1 MKQRWDTLCKA
12 HGLLLGKK
20 ICWLVLFMISGIA
33 AMAQAYSDSLSV
45 TVYYP
50 CGNSIIYYKS
60 NIHALDR
67 FIHQVDSVGQRY
79 IIKPV
84 TLSIVSSA
92 SPEGGIMINRK
103 LSRSRGRSVLDY
115 LNTHSET
122 FRSISSLVSCH
133 TEELTTNHLLGM
145 SPQDRYPA
153 MRYARVTLHLA
164 GEDKDSLI
172 TSSQPDIDSISSGD
186 SGTPSTQVEIS
197 ETSAGTEDVADTSS
211 IQVIPAES
219 ATKPESL
226 PDTPDGKASP
236 CRPCL
241 FLKTNMLYDLLTF
254 VNVSVEVPF
263 SEHLTAEATVV
274 YPWWRDASRHKT
286 IQMRYVAVT
295 PRYYF
300 NNADRSYTSLFA
312 GLTVGGGK
320 YDLQWTRRG
329 VQGSM
334 WHVSP
339 VIGYSHH
346 ISKRWK
352 MEYSASVGF
361 VHTKYQKYTQTSD
374 TPYGE
379 IKVKDYPWVSKVL
392 NTVLP
397 TSLNVSIVY
406 TFTKSKQIGH
416 HEE

>member
-1 MKQRWDTLCKA
+1 MAIKIGIVFRLVVISM
-12 HGLLLGKK
+12 LLYLTIPNLHAKPK
-20 ICWLVLFMISGIA
+20 DS
-33 AMAQAYSDSLSV
+33 SDSLNV
-45 TVYYP
+45 IVYYP
-50 CGNSIIYYKS
+50 CGSSSVSKMPGNTQSL
-60 NIHALDR
+60 NF
-67 FIHQVDSVGQRY
+67 FIHQLDSLCQSPSITPVGLF
-79 IIKPV
+79 V
-84 TLSIVSSA
+84 TSST
-92 SPEGGIMINRK
+92 SPEGSLLINKTLAHKRNQ
-103 LSRSRGRSVLDY
+103 SVIDY
-115 LNTHSET
+115 LNLNSEK
-122 FRSISSLVSCH
+122 FRSISSSRECKFH
-133 TEELTTNHLLGM
+133 EHITNDKFGKIH
-145 SPQDRYPA
+145 SFSYPS
-153 MRYARVTLHLA
+153 MRYSRVTLFLNIEK
-164 GEDKDSLI
+164 EDSAEVYVEK
-172 TSSQPDIDSISSGD
+172 QPVAAVVEEQ
-186 SGTPSTQVEIS
+186 PVEIVEEAPMTTNS
-197 ETSAGTEDVADTSS
+197 LVTHDTAAS
-211 IQVIPAES
+211 I
-219 ATKPESL
+219 ATKSL
-226 PDTPDGKASP
+226 P
-236 CRPCL
+236 L
-241 FLKTNMLYDLLTF
+241 FWVKTNLLYDLLTF
-254 VNVSVEVPF
+254 VNASVEIP
-263 SEHLTAEATVV
+263 LTKNITAEATLV
-274 YPWWRDASRHKT
+274 YPWWRNTSKHKT

-361 VHTKYQKYTQTSD
+361 VHTKYQKYTQTAD

-406 TFTKSKQIGH
+406 TFTKSKHIGH

>member
-1 MKQRWDTLCKA
+1 
-12 HGLLLGKK
+12 
-20 ICWLVLFMISGIA
+20 
-33 AMAQAYSDSLSV
+33 MAQAYSDSLSV

-50 CGNSIIYYKS
+50 CGSSIISYKS
-60 NIHALDR
+60 NIHALDL

-84 TLSIVSSA
+84 TLSVVSSA
-92 SPEGGIMINRK
+92 SPEGGVMINRK

-133 TEELTTNHLLGM
+133 TEELTTNHLLGT
-145 SPQDRYPA
+145 SPKESYPA
-153 MRYARVTLHLA
+153 MRYARVTLHFA
-164 GEDKDSLI
+164 GEGKDSLI
-172 TSSQPDIDSISSGD
+172 TSSQPDIDSISCGD
-186 SGTPSTQVEIS
+186 SDTTSTQVIL
-197 ETSAGTEDVADTSS
+197 
-211 IQVIPAES
+211 AES

-226 PDTPDGKASP
+226 PDTPRGKVSP
-236 CRPCL
+236 CRPYL

-254 VNVSVEVPF
+254 VNASVEVPLTRN
-263 SEHLTAEATVV
+263 LTAEATIV

-286 IQMRYVAVT
+286 IQLRYVAVT

-300 NNADRSYTSLFA
+300 SRDDMPYASLFA
-312 GLTVGGGK
+312 GLTIGGGE

-339 VIGYSHH
+339 VIGYSHY
-346 ISKRWK
+346 ISQRWK
-352 MEYSASVGF
+352 MEYSASAGF
-361 VHTKYQKYTQTSD
+361 VHTKYQKYTQTAD

-379 IKVKDYPWVSKVL
+379 IKVKDYPWVNKVL
-392 NTVLP
+392 STVLP
-397 TSLNVSIVY
+397 TSLNVSVVY
-406 TFTKSKQIGH
+406 TFGKTKKTQH

>member
-1 MKQRWDTLCKA
+1 MS
-12 HGLLLGKK
+12 HGLLSGKR
-20 ICWLVLFMISGIA
+20 ICWLVLFMMSDIA

-50 CGNSIIYYKS
+50 CGSSIIYYKS

-145 SPQDRYPA
+145 SPKDRYPA

-186 SGTPSTQVEIS
+186 SGTPSTQVEI
-197 ETSAGTEDVADTSS
+197 
-211 IQVIPAES
+211 PAES

-226 PDTPDGKASP
+226 PDTPGGKASP

-241 FLKTNMLYDLLTF
+241 FLKTNILYDMLTF
-254 VNVSVEVPF
+254 VNASVEIP
-263 SEHLTAEATVV
+263 LTKNITAEATLV
-274 YPWWRDASRHKT
+274 YPWWRSTSRHKT

-346 ISKRWK
+346 IYKRWK

-406 TFTKSKQIGH
+406 TFTK
-416 HEE
+416 

>member
-1 MKQRWDTLCKA
+1 MAIKIGIVFRWVVISM
-12 HGLLLGKK
+12 LLYLTIPNLHAKTK
-20 ICWLVLFMISGIA
+20 DS
-33 AMAQAYSDSLSV
+33 SDSLNV
-45 TVYYP
+45 VVYYP
-50 CGNSIIYYKS
+50 CGSSSVSKMPGNTQSL
-60 NIHALDR
+60 NF
-67 FIHQVDSVGQRY
+67 FIHQLDSLCQSPSITPVGLF
-79 IIKPV
+79 V
-84 TLSIVSSA
+84 TSST
-92 SPEGGIMINRK
+92 SPEGSLKINKTLARK
-103 LSRSRGRSVLDY
+103 RNQSVIDY
-115 LNTHSET
+115 LNLNSEK
-122 FRSISSLVSCH
+122 FRSISSSRECKFH
-133 TEELTTNHLLGM
+133 EHITNDKFGKIH
-145 SPQDRYPA
+145 SFSYPS
-153 MRYARVTLHLA
+153 MRYSRVTLFLNIEK
-164 GEDKDSLI
+164 EDSAEVYVEE
-172 TSSQPDIDSISSGD
+172 QPVAAVVEEQ
-186 SGTPSTQVEIS
+186 PVEIVEEAPMTTNS
-197 ETSAGTEDVADTSS
+197 LVTHDTAAS
-211 IQVIPAES
+211 I
-219 ATKPESL
+219 ATKSL
-226 PDTPDGKASP
+226 P
-236 CRPCL
+236 L
-241 FLKTNMLYDLLTF
+241 FWVKTNLLYDLLTF
-254 VNVSVEVPF
+254 VNASVEIP
-263 SEHLTAEATVV
+263 LTKNITAEATLV
-274 YPWWRDASRHKT
+274 YPWWRSTERHKT

-361 VHTKYQKYTQTSD
+361 VHTKYQKYTQTAD

-406 TFTKSKQIGH
+406 TFTKSKHIGH

>member
-1 MKQRWDTLCKA
+1 MCKA
-12 HGLLLGKK
+12 HGLLLGKR
-20 ICWLVLFMISGIA
+20 ICWLVLFMMSDIA

-50 CGNSIIYYKS
+50 CGSSSIIYYKS

-145 SPQDRYPA
+145 SPKDRYPA

-186 SGTPSTQVEIS
+186 SGTPSTQVEI
-197 ETSAGTEDVADTSS
+197 
-211 IQVIPAES
+211 PAES
-219 ATKPESL
+219 ATKPELL
-226 PDTPDGKASP
+226 PDTPGGKASP
-236 CRPCL
+236 SRPCL
-241 FLKTNMLYDLLTF
+241 FLKTNMLYDMLTF
-254 VNVSVEVPF
+254 VNASVEIP
-263 SEHLTAEATVV
+263 LTKNITAEATLV
-274 YPWWRDASRHKT
+274 YPWWRSTSRHKT

-406 TFTKSKQIGH
+406 TFTKSKHIGH

>member
-1 MKQRWDTLCKA
+1 MMSD
-12 HGLLLGKK
+12 
-20 ICWLVLFMISGIA
+20 IA

-50 CGNSIIYYKS
+50 CGSSIIYYKS

-145 SPQDRYPA
+145 SPKDRYPA

-186 SGTPSTQVEIS
+186 SGTPSTQVEI
-197 ETSAGTEDVADTSS
+197 
-211 IQVIPAES
+211 PAES

-226 PDTPDGKASP
+226 PDTPGGKASP

-241 FLKTNMLYDLLTF
+241 FLKTNILYDMLTF
-254 VNVSVEVPF
+254 VNASVEIP
-263 SEHLTAEATVV
+263 LTKNITAEATLV
-274 YPWWRDASRHKT
+274 YPWWRSTSRHKT

-406 TFTKSKQIGH
+406 TFTK
-416 HEE
+416 

>member
-1 MKQRWDTLCKA
+1 MS
-12 HGLLLGKK
+12 HGLLLGKR
-20 ICWLVLFMISGIA
+20 IGWLVLFMMSSIA
-33 AMAQAYSDSLSV
+33 ATAQAYSDSLSV

-50 CGNSIIYYKS
+50 CGSSIIYYKS
-60 NIHALDR
+60 NIQALDR

-92 SPEGGIMINRK
+92 SPEGGIMINRE
-103 LSRSRGRSVLDY
+103 LSHSRGRSVLDY

-145 SPQDRYPA
+145 SPKDRYPA
-153 MRYARVTLHLA
+153 MRYARVILHLT
-164 GEDKDSLI
+164 GEVKDSLI
-172 TSSQPDIDSISSGD
+172 SSFRSDIDSISSGD
-186 SGTPSTQVEIS
+186 SGTPSTQVEI
-197 ETSAGTEDVADTSS
+197 
-211 IQVIPAES
+211 PAES

-226 PDTPDGKASP
+226 PDTPGGKASP

-241 FLKTNMLYDLLTF
+241 FLKTNILYDMLTF
-254 VNVSVEVPF
+254 VNASVEIP
-263 SEHLTAEATVV
+263 LTKNITAEATLV
-274 YPWWRDASRHKT
+274 YPWWRSTSRHKT

-406 TFTKSKQIGH
+406 TFTK
-416 HEE
+416 

>member
-1 MKQRWDTLCKA
+1 MKQRWDTLCK
-12 HGLLLGKK
+12 LGKR

-122 FRSISSLVSCH
+122 FRSISSLVLCH

-172 TSSQPDIDSISSGD
+172 TSSQPDIDSISCGD
-186 SGTPSTQVEIS
+186 SDTTSTQVIL
-197 ETSAGTEDVADTSS
+197 
-211 IQVIPAES
+211 AES

-226 PDTPDGKASP
+226 PDTPRGKVSP
-236 CRPCL
+236 CRPFL

-254 VNVSVEVPF
+254 VNASVEVPF
-263 SEHLTAEATVV
+263 SEHLTAEATIV
-274 YPWWRDASRHKT
+274 YPWWRDVARHKT
-286 IQMRYVAVT
+286 IQMRYVTVT

-300 NNADRSYTSLFA
+300 SRDDMPYASLFA
-312 GLTVGGGK
+312 GLTIGGGE

-339 VIGYSHH
+339 VIGYSHY

-352 MEYSASVGF
+352 LEYSASAGF
-361 VHTKYQKYTQTSD
+361 VHTKYQKYTQTAD

-379 IKVKDYPWVSKVL
+379 IKVKDYPWVNKVL
-392 NTVLP
+392 STVLP
-397 TSLNVSIVY
+397 TSLNVSVVY
-406 TFTKSKQIGH
+406 TFGKTKKTQH

>member
-1 MKQRWDTLCKA
+1 MAIKIGIVFRLVVINM
-12 HGLLLGKK
+12 LLYLSIPNLHAKTK
-20 ICWLVLFMISGIA
+20 DYL
-33 AMAQAYSDSLSV
+33 DSLNV
-45 TVYYP
+45 VVYYP
-50 CGNSIIYYKS
+50 CGSSSVSKMPGNTQSL
-60 NIHALDR
+60 NF
-67 FIHQVDSVGQRY
+67 FIHQLDSLCQS
-79 IIKPV
+79 PFTTPASLFV
-84 TLSIVSSA
+84 TSST
-92 SPEGGIMINRK
+92 SPEGSLLINKTLAHKRNM
-103 LSRSRGRSVLDY
+103 SVIDY
-115 LNTHSET
+115 LNNNSEK
-122 FRSISSLVSCH
+122 FRSISSSRECKFHEHITNDKFGKIHSFSYPSMRYSQVTLFLNIEKEDSAEVYVEKQPVAAVV
-133 TEELTTNHLLGM
+133 EEQPVEIVEEAPMTTNSL
-145 SPQDRYPA
+145 
-153 MRYARVTLHLA
+153 VTHDTA
-164 GEDKDSLI
+164 A
-172 TSSQPDIDSISSGD
+172 SI
-186 SGTPSTQVEIS
+186 
-197 ETSAGTEDVADTSS
+197 
-211 IQVIPAES
+211 
-219 ATKPESL
+219 ATKSL
-226 PDTPDGKASP
+226 P
-236 CRPCL
+236 L
-241 FLKTNMLYDLLTF
+241 FWVKTNLLYDLLTF
-254 VNVSVEVPF
+254 VNASVEIP
-263 SEHLTAEATVV
+263 LTKNITAEATLV
-274 YPWWRDASRHKT
+274 YPWWRSTERHKT

>member
-1 MKQRWDTLCKA
+1 MAIKIGIVFRLVVISM
-12 HGLLLGKK
+12 LLYLSIPNLHAKTK
-20 ICWLVLFMISGIA
+20 DYL
-33 AMAQAYSDSLSV
+33 DSLNV
-45 TVYYP
+45 VVYYP
-50 CGNSIIYYKS
+50 CGSSSVSKMPGNTQSL
-60 NIHALDR
+60 NF
-67 FIHQVDSVGQRY
+67 FIHQLDSLCQS
-79 IIKPV
+79 PFTTPASLFV
-84 TLSIVSSA
+84 TSST
-92 SPEGGIMINRK
+92 SPEGSLLINKTLAHKRNM
-103 LSRSRGRSVLDY
+103 SVIDY
-115 LNTHSET
+115 LNNNSEK
-122 FRSISSLVSCH
+122 FRSISSSRECKFH
-133 TEELTTNHLLGM
+133 EHITNDKFGKIH
-145 SPQDRYPA
+145 SFSYPS
-153 MRYARVTLHLA
+153 MRYSRVTLFLNIEK
-164 GEDKDSLI
+164 EDSAEVYVEK
-172 TSSQPDIDSISSGD
+172 QPVAEVVEEQ
-186 SGTPSTQVEIS
+186 PVEIVEEAPMTTNS
-197 ETSAGTEDVADTSS
+197 LVTHDTAAS
-211 IQVIPAES
+211 I
-219 ATKPESL
+219 ATKSCP
-226 PDTPDGKASP
+226 
-236 CRPCL
+236 L
-241 FLKTNMLYDLLTF
+241 FWVKTNLLYDLLTF
-254 VNVSVEVPF
+254 VNASVEIP
-263 SEHLTAEATVV
+263 LTKNITAEATLV
-274 YPWWRDASRHKT
+274 YPWWRNTSKHKT

-361 VHTKYQKYTQTSD
+361 VHTKYQKYTQTAD

>member
-1 MKQRWDTLCKA
+1 MAIKIGIVFRLVVISM
-12 HGLLLGKK
+12 LLYLSIPNLHAKTK
-20 ICWLVLFMISGIA
+20 DYL
-33 AMAQAYSDSLSV
+33 DSLNV
-45 TVYYP
+45 VVYYP
-50 CGNSIIYYKS
+50 CGSSSVSKMPGNTQSL
-60 NIHALDR
+60 NF
-67 FIHQVDSVGQRY
+67 FIHQLDSLCQS
-79 IIKPV
+79 PFTTPASLFV
-84 TLSIVSSA
+84 TSST
-92 SPEGGIMINRK
+92 SPEGSLLINKTLAHKRNM
-103 LSRSRGRSVLDY
+103 SVIDY
-115 LNTHSET
+115 LNNNSEK
-122 FRSISSLVSCH
+122 FRSISSSRECKFH
-133 TEELTTNHLLGM
+133 EHITNDKFGKIH
-145 SPQDRYPA
+145 SFSYPS
-153 MRYARVTLHLA
+153 MRYSRVTLFLNIEK
-164 GEDKDSLI
+164 EDSAEVYVEK
-172 TSSQPDIDSISSGD
+172 QPVAEVVEEQ
-186 SGTPSTQVEIS
+186 PVEIVEEAPMTTNS
-197 ETSAGTEDVADTSS
+197 LVTHDTAAS
-211 IQVIPAES
+211 I
-219 ATKPESL
+219 ATKSCP
-226 PDTPDGKASP
+226 
-236 CRPCL
+236 L
-241 FLKTNMLYDLLTF
+241 FWVKTNLLYDLLTF
-254 VNVSVEVPF
+254 VNASVEIP
-263 SEHLTAEATVV
+263 LTKNITAEATLV
-274 YPWWRDASRHKT
+274 YPWWRNTSKHKT

-361 VHTKYQKYTQTSD
+361 VHTKYQKYTQTAD

-406 TFTKSKQIGH
+406 TFTKSKHIGH

>member
-1 MKQRWDTLCKA
+1 MKHRWDTLCKA
-12 HGLLLGKK
+12 HGLLLGKRL
-20 ICWLVLFMISGIA
+20 CWLVLFMMSDIA

-50 CGNSIIYYKS
+50 CGSSSIISYKS
-60 NIHALDR
+60 NIHALDL

-92 SPEGGIMINRK
+92 SPEGGMMINRK

-133 TEELTTNHLLGM
+133 TEELTTNHLLGT
-145 SPQDRYPA
+145 SPKERYPA

-172 TSSQPDIDSISSGD
+172 TSSQPDIDSISCGD
-186 SGTPSTQVEIS
+186 SDTTSTQVIL
-197 ETSAGTEDVADTSS
+197 
-211 IQVIPAES
+211 AES

-254 VNVSVEVPF
+254 VNVSVEIP
-263 SEHLTAEATVV
+263 LTKNITAEATLV
-274 YPWWRDASRHKT
+274 YPWWRSTERHKT

>member
-1 MKQRWDTLCKA
+1 MFRLIVFIV
-12 HGLLLGKK
+12 LLHLT
-20 ICWLVLFMISGIA
+20 ILNIH
-33 AMAQAYSDSLSV
+33 AMTKNHLDSLSV
-45 TVYYP
+45 VVYYP
-50 CGNSIIYYKS
+50 CGSSSVS
-60 NIHALDR
+60 NIPGNIPSLHS
-67 FIHQVDSVGQRY
+67 FIHQLDSLCQS
-79 IIKPV
+79 PFTTPASLFV
-84 TLSIVSSA
+84 TSST
-92 SPEGGIMINRK
+92 SPEGSLLINKTLAHKRNM
-103 LSRSRGRSVLDY
+103 SVIDY
-115 LNTHSET
+115 LNNNSEK
-122 FRSISSLVSCH
+122 FRSISSSRQCKYHEQV
-133 TEELTTNHLLGM
+133 TNDKLGKIH
-145 SPQDRYPA
+145 SSSYPS
-153 MRYARVTLHLA
+153 MRYSRVTLFLNIEK
-164 GEDKDSLI
+164 EDSAEVYVEEQPVAAVVEETPMTTNSLV
-172 TSSQPDIDSISSGD
+172 THDTAASI
-186 SGTPSTQVEIS
+186 
-197 ETSAGTEDVADTSS
+197 
-211 IQVIPAES
+211 
-219 ATKPESL
+219 ATKSFP
-226 PDTPDGKASP
+226 
-236 CRPCL
+236 L
-241 FLKTNMLYDLLTF
+241 FWVKTNLLYDLLTF
-254 VNVSVEVPF
+254 VNASVEIP
-263 SEHLTAEATVV
+263 LTKNITAEATLV
-274 YPWWRDASRHKT
+274 YPWWRSTSRHKT
-286 IQMRYVAVT
+286 IQMCYVAVT

-406 TFTKSKQIGH
+406 TFTKSKQIGR

>member
-1 MKQRWDTLCKA
+1 MKHRWDTLCKA
-12 HGLLLGKK
+12 HGLLLGKRL
-20 ICWLVLFMISGIA
+20 CWLVLFMMSDIA

-50 CGNSIIYYKS
+50 CGSSIISYKS
-60 NIHALDR
+60 NIHALDL

-84 TLSIVSSA
+84 TLSVVSSA
-92 SPEGGIMINRK
+92 SPEGGVMINRK

-153 MRYARVTLHLA
+153 MRYARVTLHLSV
-164 GEDKDSLI
+164 EDKDSLI
-172 TSSQPDIDSISSGD
+172 TSSQPDIDSISCGD
-186 SGTPSTQVEIS
+186 SDTTSTQVIL
-197 ETSAGTEDVADTSS
+197 
-211 IQVIPAES
+211 AES

-254 VNVSVEVPF
+254 VNASVEVPLTRN
-263 SEHLTAEATVV
+263 LTAEATIV
-274 YPWWRDASRHKT
+274 YPWWRDVARHKT

-300 NNADRSYTSLFA
+300 SRDDMPYASFFA
-312 GLTVGGGK
+312 GLTIGGGE

-339 VIGYSHH
+339 VIGYSHY

-352 MEYSASVGF
+352 MEYSASAGF
-361 VHTKYQKYTQTSD
+361 VHTKYQKYTQTAD

-397 TSLNVSIVY
+397 TSLNVSVVY
-406 TFTKSKQIGH
+406 TFGKTKKTQH

>member
-1 MKQRWDTLCKA
+1 MKPIP
-12 HGLLLGKK
+12 GLTWRAFRRLASVLAMLLP
-20 ICWLVLFMISGIA
+20 LSEVT
-33 AMAQAYSDSLSV
+33 AMAQADSDSLSV

-50 CGNSIIYYKS
+50 CGSSSISSIAGNEASLK
-60 NIHALDR
+60 L
-67 FIHQVDSVGQRY
+67 FVHQLDSVGQSPFF
-79 IIKPV
+79 KP
-84 TLSIVSSA
+84 LSLFIASSTSPEGSAGINQALSRRRNQSVADALNRRSELFRTISA
-92 SPEGGIMINRK
+92 SPECTVHER
-103 LSRSRGRSVLDY
+103 
-115 LNTHSET
+115 
-122 FRSISSLVSCH
+122 
-133 TEELTTNHLLGM
+133 TTGHLLE
-145 SPQDRYPA
+145 STAQSAYPA
-153 MRYARVTLHLA
+153 MRHSKVTLLFSMER
-164 GEDKDSLI
+164 EDTVAALEAPSADVAVIAPADSLPEEPPV
-172 TSSQPDIDSISSGD
+172 QPQPGSPHEAVSH
-186 SGTPSTQVEIS
+186 P
-197 ETSAGTEDVADTSS
+197 VAF
-211 IQVIPAES
+211 I
-219 ATKPESL
+219 
-226 PDTPDGKASP
+226 
-236 CRPCL
+236 
-241 FLKTNMLYDLLTF
+241 KTNLLLDCLTF
-254 VNVSVEVPF
+254 VGASVEVPLARRL
-263 SEHLTAEATVV
+263 SAEATLV
-274 YPWWRDASRHKT
+274 YPWWRSTSRHKT

-406 TFTKSKQIGH
+406 TFTKSKRIGH

>member
-1 MKQRWDTLCKA
+1 MFRLIVFIV
-12 HGLLLGKK
+12 LLHLT
-20 ICWLVLFMISGIA
+20 ILNIH
-33 AMAQAYSDSLSV
+33 AMTKNHLDSLSV
-45 TVYYP
+45 VVYYP
-50 CGNSIIYYKS
+50 CGSSNVS
-60 NIHALDR
+60 NIPGNIPSLHS
-67 FIHQVDSVGQRY
+67 FIHQLDSLCQS
-79 IIKPV
+79 PFTTPASLFV
-84 TLSIVSSA
+84 TSST
-92 SPEGGIMINRK
+92 SPEGSLLINKILAHKRN
-103 LSRSRGRSVLDY
+103 LSVIDY
-115 LNTHSET
+115 LNNNSER
-122 FRSISSLVSCH
+122 FRSISSSRQCKYHEQV
-133 TEELTTNHLLGM
+133 TNDKLGKIH
-145 SPQDRYPA
+145 SSSYPS
-153 MRYARVTLHLA
+153 MRYSRVTLFLNNIEK
-164 GEDKDSLI
+164 EDSAEVYVEEQPVAAVVEETPMTTNSLVTHDTAASI
-172 TSSQPDIDSISSGD
+172 T
-186 SGTPSTQVEIS
+186 
-197 ETSAGTEDVADTSS
+197 
-211 IQVIPAES
+211 
-219 ATKPESL
+219 TKSL
-226 PDTPDGKASP
+226 P
-236 CRPCL
+236 L
-241 FLKTNMLYDLLTF
+241 FWVKTNLLYDLLTF
-254 VNVSVEVPF
+254 VNASVEIP
-263 SEHLTAEATVV
+263 LTKNITAEATLV
-274 YPWWRDASRHKT
+274 YPWWRSTSRHKT
-286 IQMRYVAVT
+286 IQMCYVAVT

-406 TFTKSKQIGH
+406 TFTKSKQIGR
-416 HEE
+416 HE

>member
-1 MKQRWDTLCKA
+1 MCKA
-12 HGLLLGKK
+12 HGLLLGKR
-20 ICWLVLFMISGIA
+20 ICWLVLFMMSDIA

-50 CGNSIIYYKS
+50 CGSSIIYYKS

-145 SPQDRYPA
+145 SPKDRYPA

-186 SGTPSTQVEIS
+186 SGTPSTQVEI
-197 ETSAGTEDVADTSS
+197 
-211 IQVIPAES
+211 PAES

-226 PDTPDGKASP
+226 PDTPGGKASP

-241 FLKTNMLYDLLTF
+241 FLKTNILYDMLTF
-254 VNVSVEVPF
+254 VNASVEIP
-263 SEHLTAEATVV
+263 LTKNITAEATLV
-274 YPWWRDASRHKT
+274 YPWWRSTSRHKT

-406 TFTKSKQIGH
+406 TFTK
-416 HEE
+416 

>member
-1 MKQRWDTLCKA
+1 MKQGWDTLCKA

-133 TEELTTNHLLGM
+133 TEELTTDHLLGT
-145 SPQDRYPA
+145 SPKESYPA

-172 TSSQPDIDSISSGD
+172 TSSQPDIDSISCGD
-186 SGTPSTQVEIS
+186 SDTTSTQVIL
-197 ETSAGTEDVADTSS
+197 
-211 IQVIPAES
+211 AES

-254 VNVSVEVPF
+254 VNASVEVPLTRN
-263 SEHLTAEATVV
+263 LTAEATIV
-274 YPWWRDASRHKT
+274 YPWWRDVARHKT

-300 NNADRSYTSLFA
+300 SRDDMPYASLFA
-312 GLTVGGGK
+312 GLTIGGGE

-339 VIGYSHH
+339 VIGYSHY

-352 MEYSASVGF
+352 MEYSASAGF
-361 VHTKYQKYTQTSD
+361 VHTKYQKYTQTAD

-379 IKVKDYPWVSKVL
+379 IKVKDYPWVNKVL
-392 NTVLP
+392 STVLP
-397 TSLNVSIVY
+397 TSLNVSVVY
-406 TFTKSKQIGH
+406 TFGKTKKTQH

>member
-1 MKQRWDTLCKA
+1 M
-12 HGLLLGKK
+12 LLYLTIPNLHAKPK
-20 ICWLVLFMISGIA
+20 DS
-33 AMAQAYSDSLSV
+33 SDSLNV
-45 TVYYP
+45 IVYYP
-50 CGNSIIYYKS
+50 CGSSSVSKMPGNTQSL
-60 NIHALDR
+60 NF
-67 FIHQVDSVGQRY
+67 FIHQLDSLCQSPSITPVGLF
-79 IIKPV
+79 V
-84 TLSIVSSA
+84 TSST
-92 SPEGGIMINRK
+92 SPEGSLKINKTLARK
-103 LSRSRGRSVLDY
+103 RNQSVIDY
-115 LNTHSET
+115 LNLNSEK
-122 FRSISSLVSCH
+122 FRSISSSRECKFH
-133 TEELTTNHLLGM
+133 EHITNDKFGKIH
-145 SPQDRYPA
+145 SFSYPS
-153 MRYARVTLHLA
+153 MRYSRVTLFLNIEK
-164 GEDKDSLI
+164 EDSAEVYVEK
-172 TSSQPDIDSISSGD
+172 QPVAAVVEEQ
-186 SGTPSTQVEIS
+186 PVEIVEEAPMTTNS
-197 ETSAGTEDVADTSS
+197 LVTHDTAAS
-211 IQVIPAES
+211 I
-219 ATKPESL
+219 ATKSL
-226 PDTPDGKASP
+226 P
-236 CRPCL
+236 L
-241 FLKTNMLYDLLTF
+241 FWVKTNLLYDLLTF
-254 VNVSVEVPF
+254 VNASVEIP
-263 SEHLTAEATVV
+263 LTKNITAEATLV
-274 YPWWRDASRHKT
+274 YPWWRSTERHKT

>member
-1 MKQRWDTLCKA
+1 MKQRWDTLCK
-12 HGLLLGKK
+12 LGKR

-50 CGNSIIYYKS
+50 CGSSIIYYKS

-145 SPQDRYPA
+145 SPKDRYPA

-186 SGTPSTQVEIS
+186 SGTPSTQVEI
-197 ETSAGTEDVADTSS
+197 
-211 IQVIPAES
+211 PAES

-226 PDTPDGKASP
+226 PDTPGGKASP

-241 FLKTNMLYDLLTF
+241 FLKTNILYDMLTF
-254 VNVSVEVPF
+254 VNASVEIP
-263 SEHLTAEATVV
+263 LTKNITAEATLV
-274 YPWWRDASRHKT
+274 YPWWRSTSRHKT

-406 TFTKSKQIGH
+406 TFTK
-416 HEE
+416 

>member
-1 MKQRWDTLCKA
+1 MAIKIGIVFRLVVISM
-12 HGLLLGKK
+12 LLYLTIPNLHAKTK
-20 ICWLVLFMISGIA
+20 DS
-33 AMAQAYSDSLSV
+33 SDSLSV
-45 TVYYP
+45 VVYYP
-50 CGNSIIYYKS
+50 CGSSSVSKMPGNTQSL
-60 NIHALDR
+60 NF
-67 FIHQVDSVGQRY
+67 FIHQLDSLCQSPSITPVGLF
-79 IIKPV
+79 V
-84 TLSIVSSA
+84 TSST
-92 SPEGGIMINRK
+92 SPEGSLLINKTLAHKRNQ
-103 LSRSRGRSVLDY
+103 SVIDY
-115 LNTHSET
+115 LNLNSEK
-122 FRSISSLVSCH
+122 FRSISSSRECKFH
-133 TEELTTNHLLGM
+133 EHITNDKFGKIH
-145 SPQDRYPA
+145 SFSYPS
-153 MRYARVTLHLA
+153 MRYSRVTLFLYIEK
-164 GEDKDSLI
+164 EDSAEVYVEG
-172 TSSQPDIDSISSGD
+172 QPVAAVVEEQ
-186 SGTPSTQVEIS
+186 PVEIVEEAPMTTNS
-197 ETSAGTEDVADTSS
+197 LVTHDTAAS
-211 IQVIPAES
+211 I
-219 ATKPESL
+219 ATKSL
-226 PDTPDGKASP
+226 P
-236 CRPCL
+236 L
-241 FLKTNMLYDLLTF
+241 FWVKTNLLYDLLTF
-254 VNVSVEVPF
+254 VNASVEIP
-263 SEHLTAEATVV
+263 LTKNITAEATLV
-274 YPWWRDASRHKT
+274 YPWWRSTERHKT

-346 ISKRWK
+346 ISKKWK

-361 VHTKYQKYTQTSD
+361 VHTKYQKYTQTAD

-392 NTVLP
+392 NTILP

>member
-1 MKQRWDTLCKA
+1 MAIKIGVVFRLVVINM
-12 HGLLLGKK
+12 LLYLSIPNLHAKTK
-20 ICWLVLFMISGIA
+20 DYL
-33 AMAQAYSDSLSV
+33 DSLNV
-45 TVYYP
+45 VVYYP
-50 CGNSIIYYKS
+50 CGSSSVSKMPGNTQSL
-60 NIHALDR
+60 NF
-67 FIHQVDSVGQRY
+67 FIHQLDSLCQS
-79 IIKPV
+79 PF
-84 TLSIVSSA
+84 TTPASIFFTSST
-92 SPEGGIMINRK
+92 SPEGSLLINKTLARK
-103 LSRSRGRSVLDY
+103 RNQSVIDY
-115 LNTHSET
+115 LNLNSEK
-122 FRSISSLVSCH
+122 FRSISSSRQCKFH
-133 TEELTTNHLLGM
+133 EHITNDKFGKIH
-145 SPQDRYPA
+145 SFSYPS
-153 MRYARVTLHLA
+153 MRYSRVTLFLNIEK
-164 GEDKDSLI
+164 EDSAEVYVEG
-172 TSSQPDIDSISSGD
+172 QPVAAVVEEQ
-186 SGTPSTQVEIS
+186 PVEIVEEAPMTTNS
-197 ETSAGTEDVADTSS
+197 LVTHDTAAS
-211 IQVIPAES
+211 I
-219 ATKPESL
+219 ATKSL
-226 PDTPDGKASP
+226 P
-236 CRPCL
+236 L
-241 FLKTNMLYDLLTF
+241 FWVKTNLLYDLLTF
-254 VNVSVEVPF
+254 VNASVEIP
-263 SEHLTAEATVV
+263 LTKNITAEATLV
-274 YPWWRDASRHKT
+274 YPWWRNTSRHKT

-361 VHTKYQKYTQTSD
+361 VHTKYQKYTQTAD

-392 NTVLP
+392 NTILP

>member
-1 MKQRWDTLCKA
+1 MMSD
-12 HGLLLGKK
+12 
-20 ICWLVLFMISGIA
+20 IA
-33 AMAQAYSDSLSV
+33 AIAQAYSDSLIV

-50 CGNSIIYYKS
+50 CGSSIISYKS
-60 NIHALDR
+60 NKQALDR
-67 FIHQVDSVGQRY
+67 FIHQVDSVDQRY

-103 LSRSRGRSVLDY
+103 LSHSRGRSVLDY

-145 SPQDRYPA
+145 SPKDRYPA

-172 TSSQPDIDSISSGD
+172 TSSQPDIDSISSGG
-186 SGTPSTQVEIS
+186 STTPSTQVEIS
-197 ETSAGTEDVADTSS
+197 EPPVGMEDVADTSS
-211 IQVIPAES
+211 IQVILAES
-219 ATKPESL
+219 ATRPESL
-226 PDTPDGKASP
+226 PDTPGRKAYLY
-236 CRPCL
+236 RPYL
-241 FLKTNMLYDLLTF
+241 FLKTNLLYDLLTF
-254 VNVSVEVPF
+254 VNASVEIP
-263 SEHLTAEATVV
+263 LTKNITAEATLV
-274 YPWWRDASRHKT
+274 YPWWRSTSRHKT

-312 GLTVGGGK
+312 GLTIGGGK

-361 VHTKYQKYTQTSD
+361 VHTKYQKYTQIAD

-406 TFTKSKQIGH
+406 TFTKLKQRSRR
-416 HEE
+416 EE

>member
-1 MKQRWDTLCKA
+1 M
-12 HGLLLGKK
+12 
-20 ICWLVLFMISGIA
+20 
-33 AMAQAYSDSLSV
+33 DSLCQS
-45 TVYYP
+45 
-50 CGNSIIYYKS
+50 
-60 NIHALDR
+60 
-67 FIHQVDSVGQRY
+67 
-79 IIKPV
+79 
-84 TLSIVSSA
+84 LSITPVGLFVTSST
-92 SPEGGIMINRK
+92 SPEGSLKINKTLARK
-103 LSRSRGRSVLDY
+103 RNQSVIDY
-115 LNTHSET
+115 LNLNSEK
-122 FRSISSLVSCH
+122 FRSISSSRQCKYH
-133 TEELTTNHLLGM
+133 EQITNDKFGKIH
-145 SPQDRYPA
+145 SFSYPS
-153 MRYARVTLHLA
+153 MRYSRVTLFLNIEK
-164 GEDKDSLI
+164 EDSAEVYVEK
-172 TSSQPDIDSISSGD
+172 QPVAAVVEEQ
-186 SGTPSTQVEIS
+186 PVEIVEEAPMTTNS
-197 ETSAGTEDVADTSS
+197 LVTHDTAAS
-211 IQVIPAES
+211 I
-219 ATKPESL
+219 ATKSFP
-226 PDTPDGKASP
+226 
-236 CRPCL
+236 L
-241 FLKTNMLYDLLTF
+241 FWVKTNLLYDLLTF
-254 VNVSVEVPF
+254 VNASVEIP
-263 SEHLTAEATVV
+263 LTKNITAEATLV
-274 YPWWRDASRHKT
+274 YPWWRSTSRHKT
-286 IQMRYVAVT
+286 IQMCYVAVT

-352 MEYSASVGF
+352 MEYSASIGF

>member
-1 MKQRWDTLCKA
+1 MFRLFVIIV
-12 HGLLLGKK
+12 LLHLT
-20 ICWLVLFMISGIA
+20 ILNIH
-33 AMAQAYSDSLSV
+33 AMTKNHLDSLSV
-45 TVYYP
+45 VVYYP
-50 CGNSIIYYKS
+50 CGSSSISKIPS
-60 NIHALDR
+60 NLPSLNI
-67 FIHQVDSVGQRY
+67 FIHQLDSLCQLPSITPLGLL
-79 IIKPV
+79 V
-84 TLSIVSSA
+84 TSST
-92 SPEGGIMINRK
+92 SPEGSLMINKALTHKRN
-103 LSRSRGRSVLDY
+103 LSVMDY
-115 LNTHSET
+115 LNHNSEK
-122 FRSISSLVSCH
+122 FYSISSTRECKFH
-133 TEELTTNHLLGM
+133 EQITNDQLGKIH
-145 SPQDRYPA
+145 SAYYPS
-153 MRYARVTLHLA
+153 MRYSRVTLFLNTEK
-164 GEDKDSLI
+164 EDSIELYVEEPPIEVEEEAQMATNSLI
-172 TSSQPDIDSISSGD
+172 NRDTISS
-186 SGTPSTQVEIS
+186 I
-197 ETSAGTEDVADTSS
+197 
-211 IQVIPAES
+211 
-219 ATKPESL
+219 ATKNL
-226 PDTPDGKASP
+226 P
-236 CRPCL
+236 L
-241 FLKTNMLYDLLTF
+241 FWVKTNLLYDLLTF
-254 VNVSVEVPF
+254 VNASVEIP
-263 SEHLTAEATVV
+263 LTKNITAEATLV
-274 YPWWRDASRHKT
+274 YPWWRSTSKHKT

>member
-1 MKQRWDTLCKA
+1 MAIKIGIVFRLVVISM
-12 HGLLLGKK
+12 LLYLTIPNLHAKPK
-20 ICWLVLFMISGIA
+20 DS
-33 AMAQAYSDSLSV
+33 SDSLNV
-45 TVYYP
+45 IVYYP
-50 CGNSIIYYKS
+50 CGSSSVSKMPGNTQSL
-60 NIHALDR
+60 NF
-67 FIHQVDSVGQRY
+67 FIHQLDSLCQS
-79 IIKPV
+79 PFTTPASLFV
-84 TLSIVSSA
+84 TSST
-92 SPEGGIMINRK
+92 SPEGSLLINKTLARK
-103 LSRSRGRSVLDY
+103 RNQSVIDY
-115 LNTHSET
+115 LNLNSEK
-122 FRSISSLVSCH
+122 FRSLSSSRQCKFH
-133 TEELTTNHLLGM
+133 EQITNDKFGKIH
-145 SPQDRYPA
+145 SFSYPS
-153 MRYARVTLHLA
+153 MRYSRVTLFLNIEK
-164 GEDKDSLI
+164 EDSAEVYVEK
-172 TSSQPDIDSISSGD
+172 QPVAAVVEEQ
-186 SGTPSTQVEIS
+186 PVEIVEEAPMTTNS
-197 ETSAGTEDVADTSS
+197 LVTHDTAAS
-211 IQVIPAES
+211 I
-219 ATKPESL
+219 ATKSL
-226 PDTPDGKASP
+226 P
-236 CRPCL
+236 L
-241 FLKTNMLYDLLTF
+241 FWVKTNLLYDLLTF
-254 VNVSVEVPF
+254 VNASVEIP
-263 SEHLTAEATVV
+263 LTKNITAEATLV
-274 YPWWRDASRHKT
+274 YPWWRSTERHKT

-361 VHTKYQKYTQTSD
+361 VHTKYQKYTQISD

-406 TFTKSKQIGH
+406 TFTKSKHIGH

>member
-1 MKQRWDTLCKA
+1 M
-12 HGLLLGKK
+12 
-20 ICWLVLFMISGIA
+20 F
-33 AMAQAYSDSLSV
+33 V
-45 TVYYP
+45 T
-50 CGNSIIYYKS
+50 
-60 NIHALDR
+60 
-67 FIHQVDSVGQRY
+67 
-79 IIKPV
+79 
-84 TLSIVSSA
+84 SST
-92 SPEGGIMINRK
+92 SPEGSLLINKTLAHKRNQ
-103 LSRSRGRSVLDY
+103 SVIDY
-115 LNTHSET
+115 LNLNSEK
-122 FRSISSLVSCH
+122 FRSISSSRECKFH
-133 TEELTTNHLLGM
+133 EHITNDKLGKIH
-145 SPQDRYPA
+145 SSSYPS
-153 MRYARVTLHLA
+153 MRYSRVTLFLNIEK
-164 GEDKDSLI
+164 EDSAEVYVEEHPVAEVVEE
-172 TSSQPDIDSISSGD
+172 QP
-186 SGTPSTQVEIS
+186 VEIVEEAPMTTNS
-197 ETSAGTEDVADTSS
+197 LVTHDTAAS
-211 IQVIPAES
+211 I
-219 ATKPESL
+219 ATKSCP
-226 PDTPDGKASP
+226 
-236 CRPCL
+236 L
-241 FLKTNMLYDLLTF
+241 FWVKTNLLYDLLTF
-254 VNVSVEVPF
+254 VNASVEIP
-263 SEHLTAEATVV
+263 LTKNITAEATLV
-274 YPWWRDASRHKT
+274 YPWWRNTSKHKT

-361 VHTKYQKYTQTSD
+361 VHTKYQKYTQTAD

-406 TFTKSKQIGH
+406 TFTKSKHIGH

>member
-1 MKQRWDTLCKA
+1 MCKA
-12 HGLLLGKK
+12 HGLLLGKR
-20 ICWLVLFMISGIA
+20 ICWLVLFMMSDIA

-50 CGNSIIYYKS
+50 CGNSILYYKS

-145 SPQDRYPA
+145 SPKDRYPA

-172 TSSQPDIDSISSGD
+172 TSSQPDIDSISSGN
-186 SGTPSTQVEIS
+186 SGTPSTQVEI
-197 ETSAGTEDVADTSS
+197 
-211 IQVIPAES
+211 PAES
-219 ATKPESL
+219 ATKPELL
-226 PDTPDGKASP
+226 PDTPGGKASP

-241 FLKTNMLYDLLTF
+241 LGKDQSALRSADIRERIGGNPIDQ
-254 VNVSVEVPF
+254 
-263 SEHLTAEATVV
+263 EH
-274 YPWWRDASRHKT
+274 H
-286 IQMRYVAVT
+286 
-295 PRYYF
+295 
-300 NNADRSYTSLFA
+300 
-312 GLTVGGGK
+312 
-320 YDLQWTRRG
+320 RRG
-329 VQGSM
+329 NSR
-334 WHVSP
+334 VSL
-339 VIGYSHH
+339 VE
-346 ISKRWK
+346 
-352 MEYSASVGF
+352 EY
-361 VHTKYQKYTQTSD
+361 
-374 TPYGE
+374 
-379 IKVKDYPWVSKVL
+379 
-392 NTVLP
+392 
-397 TSLNVSIVY
+397 
-406 TFTKSKQIGH
+406 
-416 HEE
+416 

>member
-1 MKQRWDTLCKA
+1 MAIKIGIVFRLVVISM
-12 HGLLLGKK
+12 LLYLTIPNLHAKPK
-20 ICWLVLFMISGIA
+20 DS
-33 AMAQAYSDSLSV
+33 SDSLNV
-45 TVYYP
+45 IVYYP
-50 CGNSIIYYKS
+50 CGSSSVSKMSGNTQSLNFFINQLDSLCQSPSITP
-60 NIHALDR
+60 
-67 FIHQVDSVGQRY
+67 VGLF
-79 IIKPV
+79 V
-84 TLSIVSSA
+84 TSST
-92 SPEGGIMINRK
+92 SPEGSLLINKTLAHKRNQ
-103 LSRSRGRSVLDY
+103 SVIDY
-115 LNTHSET
+115 LNLNSEK
-122 FRSISSLVSCH
+122 FRSISSSRECKFHEHITNDKFGKIHSFSYPSMRYSRLTLFLNIEKEDSAEVYVEKQPVAAVV
-133 TEELTTNHLLGM
+133 EEQPVEIVEEAPMTTNSL
-145 SPQDRYPA
+145 
-153 MRYARVTLHLA
+153 VTHDTTA
-164 GEDKDSLI
+164 
-172 TSSQPDIDSISSGD
+172 SI
-186 SGTPSTQVEIS
+186 
-197 ETSAGTEDVADTSS
+197 
-211 IQVIPAES
+211 
-219 ATKPESL
+219 ATKSL
-226 PDTPDGKASP
+226 P
-236 CRPCL
+236 L
-241 FLKTNMLYDLLTF
+241 FWVKTNLLYDLLTF
-254 VNVSVEVPF
+254 VNASVEIP
-263 SEHLTAEATVV
+263 LTKNITAEATLV
-274 YPWWRDASRHKT
+274 YPWWRNTSRHKT

-300 NNADRSYTSLFA
+300 NNADRSYSSLFA

-361 VHTKYQKYTQTSD
+361 VHTKYQKYTQTAD

-406 TFTKSKQIGH
+406 TFTKSKHIGH

>member
-1 MKQRWDTLCKA
+1 MFRLIVFIV
-12 HGLLLGKK
+12 LLHLT
-20 ICWLVLFMISGIA
+20 ILNIH
-33 AMAQAYSDSLSV
+33 AMTKNHLDSLSV
-45 TVYYP
+45 VVYYP
-50 CGNSIIYYKS
+50 CGSSNVS
-60 NIHALDR
+60 NIPGNIPSLHS
-67 FIHQVDSVGQRY
+67 FIHQLDSLCQS
-79 IIKPV
+79 PFTTPASLFV
-84 TLSIVSSA
+84 TSST
-92 SPEGGIMINRK
+92 SPEGSLLINKILAHKRNM
-103 LSRSRGRSVLDY
+103 SVIDY
-115 LNTHSET
+115 LNNNSER
-122 FRSISSLVSCH
+122 FRSISSSRQCKYHEQV
-133 TEELTTNHLLGM
+133 TNDKLGKIH
-145 SPQDRYPA
+145 SSSYPS
-153 MRYARVTLHLA
+153 MRYSRVTLFLNNIEK
-164 GEDKDSLI
+164 EDSAEVYVEEQPVAAVVEETPMTTNSLV
-172 TSSQPDIDSISSGD
+172 THDTAASI
-186 SGTPSTQVEIS
+186 
-197 ETSAGTEDVADTSS
+197 
-211 IQVIPAES
+211 
-219 ATKPESL
+219 ATKSFP
-226 PDTPDGKASP
+226 
-236 CRPCL
+236 L
-241 FLKTNMLYDLLTF
+241 FWVKTNLLYDLLTF
-254 VNVSVEVPF
+254 VNASMEIP
-263 SEHLTAEATVV
+263 LTKNITAEATLV
-274 YPWWRDASRHKT
+274 YPWWRNTSRHKT
-286 IQMRYVAVT
+286 IQMCYVAVT

-320 YDLQWTRRG
+320 YDLQWTHRG

-406 TFTKSKQIGH
+406 TFTKSKQIGR

>member
-1 MKQRWDTLCKA
+1 MAIKIGIVFKLVVISM
-12 HGLLLGKK
+12 LLYLTIPNLHAKPK
-20 ICWLVLFMISGIA
+20 DS
-33 AMAQAYSDSLSV
+33 SDSLNV
-45 TVYYP
+45 IVYYP
-50 CGNSIIYYKS
+50 CGSSSVSKMPGNTQSL
-60 NIHALDR
+60 NF
-67 FIHQVDSVGQRY
+67 FIHQLDSLCQSPSITPVGLF
-79 IIKPV
+79 V
-84 TLSIVSSA
+84 TSST
-92 SPEGGIMINRK
+92 SPEGSLLINKTLARK
-103 LSRSRGRSVLDY
+103 RNQSVIDY
-115 LNTHSET
+115 LNLNSEK
-122 FRSISSLVSCH
+122 FRSISSSRECKFH
-133 TEELTTNHLLGM
+133 EHITNDKFGKIH
-145 SPQDRYPA
+145 SFSYPS
-153 MRYARVTLHLA
+153 MRYSRVTLFLNREK
-164 GEDKDSLI
+164 EDSAEVYVEG
-172 TSSQPDIDSISSGD
+172 QPVAAVVEEQ
-186 SGTPSTQVEIS
+186 PVEIVEEAPMTTNS
-197 ETSAGTEDVADTSS
+197 LVTHDTAAS
-211 IQVIPAES
+211 I
-219 ATKPESL
+219 ATKSL
-226 PDTPDGKASP
+226 P
-236 CRPCL
+236 L
-241 FLKTNMLYDLLTF
+241 FWVKTNLLYDLLTF
-254 VNVSVEVPF
+254 VNASVEIP
-263 SEHLTAEATVV
+263 LTKNITAEATLV
-274 YPWWRDASRHKT
+274 YPWWRNTSKHKT

-312 GLTVGGGK
+312 GLIVGGGK